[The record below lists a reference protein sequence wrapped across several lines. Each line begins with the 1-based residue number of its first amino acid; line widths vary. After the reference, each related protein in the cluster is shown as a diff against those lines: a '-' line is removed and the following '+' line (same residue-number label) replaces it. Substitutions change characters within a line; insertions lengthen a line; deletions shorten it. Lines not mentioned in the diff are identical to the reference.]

1 MIAQREPMKVL
12 DMDGPTFAARLRALR
27 EAKGWSRTDLA
38 RETGINPRV
47 IESWEQARR
56 EPGAFEIP
64 KLAAALGCT
73 VADLIADE
81 SPAGKRRRKK

>member
-1 MIAQREPMKVL
+1 
-12 DMDGPTFAARLRALR
+12 MDGPMFAARLRALR

-38 RETGINPRV
+38 RAAGINARV

-73 VADLIADE
+73 VADLIAGE
-81 SPAGKRRRKK
+81 PPSRKRRGRK